1 MLAVTLSLF
10 GFSAC
15 NNNDDNIN
23 NNNSTE
29 TTLENSTNKEITY
42 EIISQ
47 AQAKDIM
54 DNSTDYVIVD
64 ARTSEEF
71 SEGHIKNAINLDY
84 EEVTQKAESLL
95 PDKNQLILIYCRSG
109 RRSKIAAESLCQL
122 GYTNVKEFGGII
134 DWQYEV
140 VQDDA
145 Q

>member
-15 NNNDDNIN
+15 NNDDNIN

-47 AQAKDIM
+47 AQAKEIM
-54 DNSTDYVIVD
+54 DSSENYVIVD

-140 VQDDA
+140 VKDGN
-145 Q
+145 

>member
-15 NNNDDNIN
+15 NNDDNIN
-23 NNNSTE
+23 NNNSAE

-47 AQAKDIM
+47 TQAKDIM
-54 DNSTDYVIVD
+54 DNSTGYVIVD

-71 SEGHIKNAINLDY
+71 NEGHIKNAINLDY

>member
-10 GFSAC
+10 GFNAC
-15 NNNDDNIN
+15 NNDNIN
-23 NNNSTE
+23 NNNITE
-29 TTLENSTNKEITY
+29 TTLENSTNKDITY

-47 AQAKDIM
+47 AQAKEIM
-54 DNSTDYVIVD
+54 DSSENYVIVD

-109 RRSKIAAESLCQL
+109 RRSKIAAQSLCEL

-140 VQDDA
+140 VKDGN
-145 Q
+145 

>member
-1 MLAVTLSLF
+1 MLAVALSLF

-15 NNNDDNIN
+15 NNDDNIN

-47 AQAKDIM
+47 TQAKEIM

-71 SEGHIKNAINLDY
+71 NEGHIKNAINLDY

>member
-15 NNNDDNIN
+15 NNDDNIN

-47 AQAKDIM
+47 TQAKEIM

-71 SEGHIKNAINLDY
+71 NEGHIKNAINLDY

>member
-15 NNNDDNIN
+15 NNDDNIN

-47 AQAKDIM
+47 TQAKDII
-54 DNSTDYVIVD
+54 DNGTGYVIVD

-71 SEGHIKNAINLDY
+71 NEGHIKNAINLDY

-140 VQDDA
+140 VKDGN
-145 Q
+145 

>member
-15 NNNDDNIN
+15 NNDDNIN

-47 AQAKDIM
+47 TQAKDII
-54 DNSTDYVIVD
+54 DNGTGYVIVD

-71 SEGHIKNAINLDY
+71 NEGHIKNAINLDY

-140 VQDDA
+140 VQDAA

>member
-1 MLAVTLSLF
+1 MLAVALSLF

-15 NNNDDNIN
+15 NNDDNIN

-47 AQAKDIM
+47 TQAKDIM

-71 SEGHIKNAINLDY
+71 NEGHIKNAINLDY

>member
-15 NNNDDNIN
+15 NNDDNIN

-47 AQAKDIM
+47 TQAKDIM

>member
-15 NNNDDNIN
+15 NNDDNIN

-47 AQAKDIM
+47 TQAKDII
-54 DNSTDYVIVD
+54 DNGTGYVIVD

-134 DWQYEV
+134 DWKYEV

>member
-15 NNNDDNIN
+15 NNDDNIN

-47 AQAKDIM
+47 TQAKDII
-54 DNSTDYVIVD
+54 DNGTGYVIVD

-134 DWQYEV
+134 DWPYETE
-140 VQDDA
+140 
-145 Q
+145 

>member
-15 NNNDDNIN
+15 NNDDNIN

-47 AQAKDIM
+47 AQAKDII
-54 DNSTDYVIVD
+54 DNGTGYVIVD

-71 SEGHIKNAINLDY
+71 NEGHIKNAINLDY

>member
-15 NNNDDNIN
+15 NNDDNIN

-47 AQAKDIM
+47 TQAKDIM
-54 DNSTDYVIVD
+54 DNGTGYVIVD

-71 SEGHIKNAINLDY
+71 NEGHIKNAINLDY

-140 VQDDA
+140 VKGGN
-145 Q
+145 

>member
-15 NNNDDNIN
+15 NNDDNIN

>member
-15 NNNDDNIN
+15 NNDDNIN

-47 AQAKDIM
+47 TQAKDIM
-54 DNSTDYVIVD
+54 DNGTGYVIVD

-71 SEGHIKNAINLDY
+71 NEGHIKNAINLDY

-140 VQDDA
+140 VKDGN
-145 Q
+145 

>member
-10 GFSAC
+10 GFNAC
-15 NNNDDNIN
+15 NNDDNIN
-23 NNNSTE
+23 NNNITE

-47 AQAKDIM
+47 AQAKDII
-54 DNSTDYVIVD
+54 DNGTGYVIVD

-140 VQDDA
+140 VQEDA

>member
-1 MLAVTLSLF
+1 MLAVALSLF
-10 GFSAC
+10 GFNAC
-15 NNNDDNIN
+15 NNNDNIN

-47 AQAKDIM
+47 AQAKEIM
-54 DNSTDYVIVD
+54 DSSENYVIVD

-134 DWQYEV
+134 DWPYETV
-140 VQDDA
+140 
-145 Q
+145 

>member
-15 NNNDDNIN
+15 NNDDNIN

-47 AQAKDIM
+47 AQAKDII
-54 DNSTDYVIVD
+54 DNGTGYVIVD

-140 VQDDA
+140 VKDGN
-145 Q
+145 

>member
-15 NNNDDNIN
+15 NNDDNIN

-29 TTLENSTNKEITY
+29 TTLENSTNKEKTY

-47 AQAKDIM
+47 TQAKDIM

>member
-10 GFSAC
+10 GFNAC
-15 NNNDDNIN
+15 NNDDNIN
-23 NNNSTE
+23 NNNITE

-47 AQAKDIM
+47 AQAKEIM
-54 DNSTDYVIVD
+54 DSSENYVIVD

-122 GYTNVKEFGGII
+122 G
-134 DWQYEV
+134 
-140 VQDDA
+140 
-145 Q
+145 